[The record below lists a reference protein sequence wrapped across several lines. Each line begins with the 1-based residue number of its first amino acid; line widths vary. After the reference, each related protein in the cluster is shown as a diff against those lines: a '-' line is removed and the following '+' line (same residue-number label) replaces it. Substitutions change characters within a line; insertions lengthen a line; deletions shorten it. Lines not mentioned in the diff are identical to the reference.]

1 MFPKYQ
7 ESFISGLSHPLYK
20 KMGKFFFCFFLHNL
34 IQLQIGMCLVKNIIF
49 SKFLIYSQSY
59 DKNMVDVLVS
69 LNIIEVIM
77 MHFTNLNLILK

>member
-20 KMGKFFFCFFLHNL
+20 KMWKFLHNL

-69 LNIIEVIM
+69 LNIMEVIM